1 MQDKLNNFKL
11 IFLQKFLFYI
21 IFFVTGFIPLSNISA
36 QTNYKM
42 YAKNGELVNNNTF
55 EFEISI
61 KSEGEQFELTSYQC
75 SFLFSLS
82 DNNFSGV
89 SFEYVAGSS
98 SLSNEPAHFLI
109 NTNDDGSHTLAF
121 ASNAGNDVIT
131 TNEVTVGK
139 FRISRNASLAGVAI
153 GLQWDFEGNINTI
166 LTGELF
172 ADITNPS
179 GHESEFGVSVSNG
192 NGSGEIGKLAIVN
205 VEASST
211 VDTNTRV
218 MGVIDGKGYYDGGA
232 DSTRWATR
240 PMPQYLIFDLGTK
253 RIVKKTRF
261 SFFNFQKGRIYQYT
275 VALSNDKENWEEVL
289 VNVSSKEEEWSEEEI
304 EPQEARYVKL
314 IFLSST
320 KNPYEWANLWEAE
333 IWGTEL
339 DGSVASSEEEPLVN
353 EYELYQNYPN
363 PFNPNT
369 KIRYRLKE
377 DEQVKL
383 EIYNILGQRVMVVV
397 DEYQTEGMHEVE
409 VNGRELFSG
418 TYIYRLQVGDKF
430 TKAKRMTLLK

>member
-1 MQDKLNNFKL
+1 MLYR
-11 IFLQKFLFYI
+11 KFLLF
-21 IFFVTGFIPLSNISA
+21 LSLVFLISNTISG

-42 YAKNGELVNNNTF
+42 TAKNGVLINNTTF

-82 DNNFSGV
+82 DDNFSGV
-89 SFEYVAGSS
+89 TFNYVEGSS
-98 SLSNEPAHFLI
+98 ALNNEPAHFLI
-109 NTNDDGSHTLAF
+109 NSNDDGTHTLAF
-121 ASNAGNDVIT
+121 ASNAGNDIIT

-139 FRISRNASLAGVAI
+139 FRISRNASLEGVEI

-172 ADITNPS
+172 ADITNPA
-179 GHESEFGVSVSNG
+179 GHVSEFGANANNG
-192 NGSGEIGKLAIVN
+192 GGSDAIGKLSIVD

-218 MGVIDGKGYYDGGA
+218 MGVIDGKGYYDGEA

-240 PMPQYLIFDLGTK
+240 PMPQYLIFDLGTT

-275 VALSNDKENWEEVL
+275 VAVSKDKENWEEVL
-289 VNVSSKEEEWSEEEI
+289 INVSSKEEEWSEETI
-304 EPQEARYVKL
+304 EPKEARYVKL

-339 DGSVASSEEEPLVN
+339 DGSVAGNEEDEETPIAE

-397 DEYQTEGMHEVE
+397 DEYQTEGMHEAE